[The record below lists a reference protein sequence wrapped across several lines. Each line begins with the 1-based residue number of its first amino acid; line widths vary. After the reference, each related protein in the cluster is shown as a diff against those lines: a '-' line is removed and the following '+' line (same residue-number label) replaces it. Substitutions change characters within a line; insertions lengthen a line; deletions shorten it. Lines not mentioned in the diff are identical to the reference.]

1 MSYTPPPMTA
11 PVGGGNFEKHL
22 IPAGTYPARCVWL
35 INVGTQEL
43 NWQGEIKK
51 QVKLIIGYELPTEQL
66 PSDHPRAGEPCFISE
81 RFTFSFHE
89 KAGLRHHIDAWRG
102 KAMTDAEY
110 GTFDIGK
117 MLGAPAVLSIVHAE
131 KEGKTY
137 ANISSI
143 SPEASM
149 RKLVP
154 DFKVPAQVNDSLY
167 FNVGWLTTKDGAE
180 YAMKAFNAMPK
191 YYQELVQKS
200 PEWQAYTKSA
210 HYIAPVAPVAAPAA
224 TPEAAPAP
232 VDDDSLPF

>member
-1 MSYTPPPMTA
+1 
-11 PVGGGNFEKHL
+11 
-22 IPAGTYPARCVWL
+22 VWL
-35 INVGTQEL
+35 INIGTQEM
-43 NWQGEIKK
+43 NWQVEIKK
-51 QVKLIIGYELPTEQL
+51 QVKLIIGYELPTELL
-66 PSDHPRAGEPCFISE
+66 PNDHPRKGEPCFISE

-110 GTFDIGK
+110 SAFDIGK

-154 DFKVPAQVNDSLY
+154 DFKVPAQVNESLY
-167 FNVGWLTTKDGAE
+167 FNVGWLGSKEGAE
-180 YAMKAFNAMPK
+180 YAMPAFNRMPK

-200 PEWQAYTKSA
+200 PEWGAYTKSA
-210 HYIAPVAPVAAPAA
+210 HYIAPVAITAAAPEAQ
-224 TPEAAPAP
+224 PEVTAPAVEA
-232 VDDDSLPF
+232 VDSSDLPF